1 MENYFLITAVVAGA
15 FLGAAVVWLTMR
27 KQVAAVKLRLRGEA
41 EFTIAS
47 LQEQLASRQQDL
59 LEQRSITDSV
69 SRRVEEQLAALSQKS
84 VEIARLEEKSSKIHT
99 LEEQLRINN
108 LKFDQLAGEKGEFAQ
123 ENARLKEQLKSERA
137 KLEENMAVLNEA
149 KETLKVEFQNVANQI
164 FEDKSK
170 RFADQNRANLDTV
183 LGPFKDQIKAF
194 EQKVTDTYE
203 KEGRERFSL
212 MKEVQRLQDLNQQ
225 ISEDAENLTRALKG
239 DSKTQGTWGEMI
251 LERILEESGL
261 RKGVEYDAQG
271 GFRDAEGKLLKPDVV
286 VHLPEEKDIVIDSKV
301 TLVAYE
307 RYVQAVEDDDRE
319 RAVKAHLQSINNHL
333 KDLGS
338 KRYDDLPGLRSL
350 DFVLM
355 FIPIESAFMLA
366 IERDGEIFRKAFEQN
381 IVIVSPSTLLVTLRT
396 IQSIWRYEYQNRNA
410 LEIAQRAGDLYDK
423 FVGFV
428 DDLERIGE
436 SLERSK
442 KIYDGA
448 HNKLVS
454 GKGNL
459 INRAHGLIELGVKS
473 KKQMPKALTEEAR
486 LELPEERG

>member
-149 KETLKVEFQNVANQI
+149 KESLKVEFQNVANQI

-473 KKQMPKALTEEAR
+473 KKQMPKVLTEEAR

>member
-27 KQVAAVKLRLRGEA
+27 KQVAAVKLRLRSEA

-47 LQEQLASRQQDL
+47 LEDQLESRQQDL
-59 LEQRSITDSV
+59 LEQRSITDSL

-149 KETLKVEFQNVANQI
+149 KESLKVEFQNVANQI

-473 KKQMPKALTEEAR
+473 KKQMPKVLTEEAR